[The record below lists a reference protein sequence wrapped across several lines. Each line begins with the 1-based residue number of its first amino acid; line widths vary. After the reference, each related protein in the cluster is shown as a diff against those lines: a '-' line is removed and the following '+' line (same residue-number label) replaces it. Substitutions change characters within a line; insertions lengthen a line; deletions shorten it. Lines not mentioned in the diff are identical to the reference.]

1 MVQKQNDFI
10 WKNVGNNEKKI
21 ILNLKNKV
29 YLVLFFVVVI
39 VVVCKLNKLICTH
52 TAQDKIMLT
61 VLGNV

>member
-1 MVQKQNDFI
+1 MILYGKMLEI
-10 WKNVGNNEKKI
+10 TKKI

-39 VVVCKLNKLICTH
+39 VVVVCKLNKLICTH